1 MARSK
6 KIFASDH
13 ANIHSDAAVT
23 SDGHSRERTFKTNHR
38 SILNV
43 LGVLQALLLVAFAF
57 VAQQERGN
65 TASKTSVVRNLADDN
80 ISSFV
85 SNFSGGALVN
95 FHSPGCSHCM
105 ALAPE
110 FEAAAQELHSRG
122 GAPLASVNVAT
133 APQAV
138 ERYGVH
144 RYPTMLWFKK
154 GERVLELPATVR
166 NASKIVEYV
175 DWAVQPAIVSFGT
188 RADLDE
194 AVPHMRAA
202 LYTGAPPVIV
212 GFGVADGVYDALEA
226 AGERFRGK
234 TVFIFTKDTNV
245 GDPTLRAYFREP
257 SLDYDFS
264 GTVDVASVQAWV
276 EALIH
281 KSKKAAQASI

>member
-1 MARSK
+1 MAPSK
-6 KIFASDH
+6 RIFARDH
-13 ANIHSDAAVT
+13 ANIHPDAAVT
-23 SDGHSRERTFKTNHR
+23 CDDLSQKRTFKINHR
-38 SILNV
+38 SILKV

-57 VAQQERGN
+57 VAQQEKGK
-65 TASKTSVVRNLADDN
+65 TASNTSIVHNLADDT

-85 SNFSGGALVN
+85 INFSDGALVN
-95 FHSPGCSHCM
+95 FHSPGCSHCI
-105 ALAPE
+105 ALAVE

-133 APQAV
+133 APRAA

-154 GERVLELPATVR
+154 GERVLELPPTIR

-175 DWAVQPAIVSFGT
+175 DWAVQPAIVSFDT
-188 RADLDE
+188 RTHLDE

-202 LYTGAPPVIV
+202 LYAGAPPVIV
-212 GFGVADGVYDALEA
+212 GFGMADGVYDALEA

-234 TVFIFTKDTNV
+234 TVFVFTKDANV
-245 GDPTLRAYFREP
+245 DDPTLRAYFREP
-257 SLDYDFS
+257 SSDYDFS

-281 KSKKAAQASI
+281 KSKKAAQA